1 MAEKKVALD
10 NIRNIGIIAHIDAGK
25 TTFTERVLFY
35 TGKIHKI
42 GETHDGEG
50 TMDWMEQEQERGI
63 TITSAATTCFWKENQ
78 VNIIDT
84 PGHVDFTIEVERS
97 LRVLDGWI
105 AVFDAS
111 QWVEP
116 QSETVWK
123 QADKYDVP
131 RIAFVNKMDKM
142 GGDFDM
148 TIESIKKRL
157 AWNKVVAIQYPIG
170 AAETFEGIVDII
182 EMKAYH
188 FEWSDG
194 ENIKEI
200 DVPAELKDKCE
211 AYRLELI
218 EKVAEMDDDLM
229 NKYFEEGTLSIDEIK
244 KGLRIAICNNELYAV
259 TCGSALQ
266 NIWVQMVID
275 AAVDFLPSPVDVNEG
290 QIDAKDIDSGEI
302 TKQIK
307 VDNDSALAAI
317 AFKVAT
323 DPFVWKL
330 IFVRVYSGTLRSGS
344 YIYNATT
351 GSKERV
357 GRLLQM
363 HANDRL
369 EISEIS
375 AWNIGAVVGLKGT
388 KTWDTLCDVNDK
400 FLVESIEFPE
410 PVISISVEPKSKAD
424 QEKMGV
430 ALGKLSEEDPSFR
443 VKSDEETGQTIIS
456 GMGEL
461 HLDIIVD
468 RMKREFSVECNVGA
482 PQVSYRETIK
492 NVAKD
497 IEHKYSKQTW
507 GRGQYGHVVI
517 TFEPYKEMDEEDI
530 KAELKEKPTNKFV
543 NKIVG
548 WVIPKEYIPGVG
560 KGLTEAYTR
569 GFVAG
574 YQMVDIK
581 ATLTFGS
588 FHDVDS
594 SELSFKLAAS
604 KAFGTACRKAQAT
617 LLEPVMKIEVNTP
630 EEYMGDIIGQINSK
644 RGRIEEMGDRGQAK
658 IVTAFVPLSEMFGYM
673 TELRSA
679 SQGRATYAMEFDHYE
694 EVPTNVATKIREDR
708 GFKIP
713 EED

>member
-1 MAEKKVALD
+1 MAKVTPL
-10 NIRNIGIIAHIDAGK
+10 NKVRNIGIIAHIDAGK
-25 TTFTERVLFY
+25 TTFTERVLYY

-63 TITSAATTCFWKENQ
+63 TITSAATTCFWKEHKI
-78 VNIIDT
+78 NIIDT
-84 PGHVDFTIEVERS
+84 PWHVDFTIEVERS
-97 LRVLDGWI
+97 LRVLDGWV

-123 QADKYDVP
+123 QADKYEVP
-131 RIAFVNKMDKM
+131 RICFVNKMDKM

-148 TIESIKKRL
+148 TMDSIKKRL

-170 AAETFEGIVDII
+170 AAETFEGIVDLV
-182 EMKAYH
+182 ELKAYH
-188 FEWSDG
+188 FDG
-194 ENIKEI
+194 DSGEKITEI
-200 DVPAELKDKCE
+200 DIPADLKDKCE
-211 AYRLELI
+211 AYRLELM
-218 EKVAEMDDDLM
+218 EKVAEFDDDLM
-229 NKYFEEGTLSIDEIK
+229 EKYFEAGELTVDEIK
-244 KGLRIAICNNELYAV
+244 KGLRVWVTTNNLYAV

-266 NIWVQMVID
+266 NIGVQMVID
-275 AAVDFLPSPVDVNEG
+275 AAVEYLPSPLDVNEG
-290 QIDAKDIDSGEI
+290 KIDVKDIDTKEI
-302 TKQIK
+302 FKSIE
-307 VDNDSALAAI
+307 VSADSSLAAI

-323 DPFVWKL
+323 DPFVGKL
-330 IFVRVYSGTLRSGS
+330 IFTRVYTGTLKSGS
-344 YIYNATT
+344 YVYNATT
-351 GSKERV
+351 GKKERV

-363 HANDRL
+363 HSNTRE
-369 EISEIS
+369 EIPEIT
-375 AWNIGAVVGLKGT
+375 AGNIGAVVGLKAT
-388 KTWDTLCDVNDK
+388 KTGDTLCDLNDK
-400 FLVESIEFPE
+400 LLVESIEFPQ

-430 ALGKLSEEDPSFR
+430 ALGKLAEEDPSFR

-492 NVAKD
+492 NVATD
-497 IEHKYSKQTW
+497 VEHKYSKQTW

-517 TFEPYKEMDEEDI
+517 TFEPYKEMDEQDI
-530 KAELKEKPTNKFV
+530 KDELKEKPTNKFV
-543 NKIVG
+543 NKIQG
-548 WVIPKEYIPGVG
+548 WVIPKEYIPGVQ
-560 KGLTEAYTR
+560 KGLKEAYSR

-604 KAFGTACRKAQAT
+604 KAFQEACRKAQAI
-617 LLEPVMKIEVNTP
+617 LLEPIMKVEVNTP

-644 RGRIEEMGDRGQAK
+644 RGRIEEMGQRGQAK
-658 IVTAFVPLSEMFGYM
+658 IVNAFVPLSEMFGYM

-679 SQGRATYAMEFDHYE
+679 SQGRATYGMEFDHYE
-694 EVPTNVATKIREDR
+694 EVPTNVATKIREER
-708 GFKIP
+708 GFQLP